1 MSPAVYGALI
11 IALLCGAEPTEPA
24 TPERTVVPNTRIDRP
39 TDVLDRDRLG
49 EVAGTDLAGALDSQP
64 GLTVN
69 RLGGLG
75 MFSTVSIRGSTP
87 EQVLVALDGIPL
99 NPADGAPV
107 DLSSLPLGPLNSI
120 DLYRGRS
127 PWSLGMTGL
136 GGAIVLH
143 SRTPDSLTADAE
155 LTLGAFETFGLR
167 GFVGDEVDDLELSLA
182 VDGLH
187 TRSNFRFTNDGGTAW
202 TTDDDVSQTRTN
214 AAADQLSVLG
224 RAALHLG
231 DARLTLVDLYTLTT
245 RGLPSLGVT
254 PTRESSIDLHRNVV
268 ALRLDVPG
276 RLRIAATGW
285 LAYATT
291 TVYDPLG
298 EIGLGSGTRETTS
311 TVPGVAVS
319 LQYPTTT
326 LTPSLHL
333 SWRHESTTALARHV
347 AALAAEARWR
357 PSRFELAAGIRGE
370 LSTDSSLG
378 LYFEATHRFDH
389 LRLTFGARRSPRLP
403 SLFELH
409 GDSGLVLGNPDLS
422 PESATTL
429 ELGVRWDPSPR
440 FGLGAFAY
448 ATWADDLI
456 QFIQNAQGVTRFE
469 NLATARILGVE
480 LQLEATLT
488 SDLHLRSSVTFMDAR
503 DTSDIAA
510 RTGKRL
516 PLRPAFATSH
526 RLELRHPDPTL
537 GGALGAYLEADVV
550 AGNHLDFANLV
561 AIPVRTLIGA
571 GLFLRTDRFEV
582 LLSVSNL
589 LDDRV
594 QDFAGY
600 PLPGITTML
609 SLRLGSP

>member
-1 MSPAVYGALI
+1 MHAALI
-11 IALLCGAEPTEPA
+11 IALLLGAEPSE
-24 TPERTVVPNTRIDRP
+24 PERTVVPNVRFDRP
-39 TDVLDRDRLG
+39 TDVLDRERLG
-49 EVAGTDLAGALDSQP
+49 EVAGGDLAGALDSEV

-107 DLSSLPLGPLNSI
+107 DLSSVPLGPLNSI

-143 SRTPDSLTADAE
+143 SRTPDTLTADAE

-167 GFVGDEVDDLELSLA
+167 GFVGTRVDDLDVSLA

-187 TRSNFRFTNDGGTAW
+187 TRANFQFANDGGTSW
-202 TTDDDVSQTRTN
+202 TTSDDTTQTRTN
-214 AAADQLSVLG
+214 AQADQLSVLG
-224 RAALHLG
+224 RAAIDLG
-231 DARLTLVDLYTLTT
+231 DARLTLVDLYTLGS

-254 PTRESSIDLHRNVV
+254 PTRESHIDLQRNVV

-276 RLRIAATGW
+276 RLRIAATSW
-285 LAYATT
+285 LAYALT
-291 TVYDPLG
+291 TVHDPLG
-298 EIGLGSGTRETTS
+298 EIGLLSGTRETTS

-319 LQYPTTT
+319 LQYPATI
-326 LTPSLHL
+326 TPSLHL
-333 SWRHESTTALARHV
+333 SWRHEATTGLARHV

-357 PSRFELAAGIRGE
+357 HHRFELAAGLRGE
-370 LSTDSSLG
+370 LSTDTSLG
-378 LYFEATHRFDH
+378 LYLEAAQRFDH
-389 LRLTFGARRSPRLP
+389 VRLSVGARLSPRLP

-409 GDSGLVLGNPDLS
+409 GDSGLVLGNPALR
-422 PESATTL
+422 PESATTV
-429 ELGVRWDPSPR
+429 ELGVRWDPSPN
-440 FGLGAFAY
+440 FGLAAFTY

-480 LQLEATLT
+480 LQLEAAF
-488 SDLHLRSSVTFMDAR
+488 SDALHLRSSVTFMDAR

-510 RTGKRL
+510 RSGKHL
-516 PLRPAFATSH
+516 PLRPTFATSH
-526 RLELRHPDPTL
+526 RLELLHADPAL
-537 GGALGAYLEADVV
+537 GPRGMLGAYLELDVV

-561 AIPVRTLIGA
+561 AIPVRTLIGT
-571 GLFLRTDRFEV
+571 GLFLRGDHFEV

-600 PLPGITTML
+600 PLPGVTTML
-609 SLRLGSP
+609 SLRMGR